1 MKTVLLSFML
11 LCSMLCFSQNGGMN
25 NENNVLRLEYV
36 GYSANAHI
44 YKVINK
50 VNCNLGVKIDKLGG
64 TSSQIM
70 TALQET
76 LVLITAPQTPQVT
89 LKAKRES
96 GASCKQ
102 NPDNG
107 WVELQSSIV
116 LPIKFDGITAE
127 RIGPNLIK
135 LTFDVEEDH
144 TIKSYGIMVSEDGKN
159 FKRVNVLFPNGIVPY
174 GSTSRKKYS
183 VIVKF

>member
-11 LCSMLCFSQNGGMN
+11 LCSLFCFSQNGGIN

-50 VNCNLGVKIDKLGG
+50 VNCDLGVKIDKTGG

-76 LVLITAPQTPQVT
+76 LILITAPQTPQVT
-89 LKAKRES
+89 LKVKRES
-96 GASCKQ
+96 GANCRQ

-107 WVELQSSIV
+107 WVELQSTVV
-116 LPIKFDGITAE
+116 LPIKFAGIIAE
-127 RIGPNLIK
+127 RLGPRLIK

-159 FKRVNVLFPNGIVPY
+159 FKRVNILFPNGIVPY

-183 VIVKF
+183 VLVKF